1 MGQRLPVFPLG
12 TVLFPGLVLPL
23 HIFED
28 RYRALVRHLTSL
40 PEGVTREFGVV
51 AIRRGWETLP
61 TTGPPGAPAPTSVS
75 LHEVGCTAE
84 LRQVT
89 ELPNGRYDIVT
100 VGRRRFRITDL
111 ASTGTPYLTAS
122 VRWLPEPTGQEA
134 LADRLAPQVLAV
146 FRQYLELVRT
156 DSAEIT
162 EQLPEEPTVLSHL
175 VAATA
180 ALTIGERQ
188 ALLAEPDTAR
198 RLRTELRMLS
208 REVSL
213 LRRVRAVPVPLP
225 ELAVPASPN

>member
-28 RYRALVRHLTSL
+28 RYRQLVRDLTSL

-51 AIRRGWETLP
+51 AIRRGWEALP
-61 TTGPPGAPAPTSVS
+61 TAGPPGVPGPSTVS

-89 ELPNGRYDIVT
+89 ELPNGRFDIVT

-111 ASTGTPYLTAS
+111 PEDPAAYLTAS
-122 VRWLPEPTGQEA
+122 VQWLPEPAGQEEM
-134 LADRLAPQVLAV
+134 ADRLVPQVLAV

-162 EQLPEEPTVLSHL
+162 EQLPEQPTVVSHL
-175 VAATA
+175 VAATT

-188 ALLAEPDTAR
+188 ALLAELDTAR
-198 RLRTELRMLS
+198 RLRAELRILN
-208 REVSL
+208 REIAL

-225 ELAVPASPN
+225 EMAVPASPN